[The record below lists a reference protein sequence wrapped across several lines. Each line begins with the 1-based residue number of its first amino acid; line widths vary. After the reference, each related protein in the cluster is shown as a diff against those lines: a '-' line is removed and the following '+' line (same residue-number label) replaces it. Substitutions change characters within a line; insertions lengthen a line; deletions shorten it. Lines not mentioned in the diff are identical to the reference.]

1 VEGRGREVSKKDKQV
16 YEYEYQRTEDGGFG
30 TGYVETDSVAE
41 AQKKL
46 LEVSKGGDV
55 EVTKVKRV
63 K

>member
-1 VEGRGREVSKKDKQV
+1 MSKKDKQV
-16 YEYEYQRTEDGGFG
+16 YEYEYLRTEGGGFG

-41 AQKKL
+41 AKKKL